1 MSAPIIAI
9 HGGAGALSRDMIT
22 PQQEASYQNAL
33 NDILTRSAAL
43 LAEGGSAL
51 DAVTLAVRL
60 LEDCPLFNAGHG
72 AVFTSDETHE
82 MDAAIMN
89 GKSLACGSVASIS
102 TVRNPILAARA
113 VMETSDH
120 VFFCGKPAETL
131 AAAAGLEIVSPDYFS
146 TAERREQLARV
157 RATGAASF
165 VLDHDAAAGKTGKA
179 TPLDEDKKLGTV
191 GAVALDQGGNLA
203 AATSTGGMTN
213 KRPGR
218 VGDSPVIGAGCY
230 ANNRSCAVSS
240 TGTGEMFI
248 RSVAAY
254 DVSAQMEYAGRTLEQ
269 AANNVVFEKL
279 PAIGGVG
286 GLIAVD
292 AHGNVVLPFNSEGMY
307 RGYARAGE
315 APVVGIYR

>member
-1 MSAPIIAI
+1 MSNPIIAI

-22 PQQEASYQNAL
+22 PQQEAAFQNAL
-33 NDILTRSAAL
+33 NDILSRSAAL
-43 LAEGGSAL
+43 LEEGGSAL

-72 AVFTSDETHE
+72 AVFTSAETHE
-82 MDAAIMN
+82 MDAAIMDGSN
-89 GKSLACGSVASIS
+89 LACGSVASIA
-102 TVRNPILAARA
+102 TVRNPVLAARA
-113 VMETSDH
+113 VMEKSEH
-120 VFFCGKPAETL
+120 VFFCGKPAEAL
-131 AAAAGLEIVSPDYFS
+131 AEAAGLEIVSPDYFS
-146 TAERREQLARV
+146 TEQRREQLARV

-165 VLDHDAAAGKTGKA
+165 VLDHDAAASVTRAA

-191 GAVALDQGGNLA
+191 GAVALDCNGNLA

-213 KRPGR
+213 KQPGR
-218 VGDSPVIGAGCY
+218 IGDSPVIGAGCY

-248 RSVAAY
+248 RCVAAY
-254 DVSAQMEYAGRTLEQ
+254 DVSAQMEYAGFTLEQ
-269 AANNVVFEKL
+269 AANKVVFEKL

-292 AHGNVVLPFNSEGMY
+292 AAGNVVLPFNSEGMY
-307 RGYARAGE
+307 RGYQRVGE